1 MDSAEDSYAPVAQEQ
16 VECNEHSNK
25 RIDTPDAQHI
35 HFHESYF
42 NWFDDYLAPADSQF
56 LQRYWHTCTV
66 YEHLRHCESGRAR

>member
-35 HFHESYF
+35 HFSRVVLQLVRRLF
-42 NWFDDYLAPADSQF
+42 SSRRFSIFAALLA
-56 LQRYWHTCTV
+56 YMYCV
-66 YEHLRHCESGRAR
+66 